1 MKIGNITQMLKQAKD
16 IQARLAQIQEDLARR
31 TLEASAG
38 GGMVTAVVNGR
49 QELVSLTIDPS
60 VVKPEDVGMLQDLVV
75 AAVNQGIRLARE
87 AAQEEMNQLTG
98 GIPLPGILSSL

>member
-1 MKIGNITQMLKQAKD
+1 MKIGNITQMLKQAKN

-75 AAVNQGIRLARE
+75 AAVNRGIRLARE